1 RHIDVAPTILAAAGI
16 PQPPALGGVSLVGP
30 RGEKAPL
37 SYFESYSTAYNRGWA
52 PLRGVIG
59 DHLKFIDLPVPEL
72 YDLERDPSESQNLF
86 EARRDEAR
94 RLRAS
99 LASESAFASNAR
111 GTASPEEVAK
121 LRSLGYLS
129 GRAASKTTFT
139 AEDDP
144 KSLVSVD
151 KEIHDSIDRYQRGDL
166 SGAIAIARR
175 ILSERPTMEVA
186 YENLGFLLR
195 QTDSPSSALAVYK
208 QAVDRGVAPEE
219 LYSAYGLALCESGHA
234 AEAVRILAPFSESR
248 EPDTLNAY
256 GVALADSGKAA
267 EAIAVFDRVLSLDPE
282 DVQAYTNI
290 GIVRLRESDLQRA
303 REAFQKGLAID
314 ERFPRA
320 WNGLGVV
327 LARLGDERRAI
338 ECWSKAVELDPRL
351 YDALFNLGLTAGKNG
366 LRTEARRALERFVAT
381 APPALYGP
389 DIARARGL
397 LRSLG
402 SAS

>member
-1 RHIDVAPTILAAAGI
+1 M
-16 PQPPALGGVSLVGP
+16 
-30 RGEKAPL
+30 
-37 SYFESYSTAYNRGWA
+37 
-52 PLRGVIG
+52 
-59 DHLKFIDLPVPEL
+59 PEL
-72 YDLERDPSESQNLF
+72 YDLEKDPSESQNLF
-86 EARRDEAR
+86 DARRDDAR

-129 GRAASKTTFT
+129 GRGAAKTSFT

-144 KSLVSVD
+144 KNLVSVD

-166 SGAIAIARR
+166 AGAVAIARR
-175 ILSERPTMEVA
+175 IVDERPTMEVA

-195 QTDSPSSALAVYK
+195 QTDSPASALAVYK

-219 LYSAYGLALCESGHA
+219 LYTAYGLALCESGHA
-234 AEAVRILAPFSESR
+234 PEAVQILAPFSESR

-256 GVALADSGKAA
+256 GVALADSGRAA
-267 EAIAVFDRVLSLDPE
+267 EAIAVFDRALSLDPE

-290 GIVRLRESDLQRA
+290 GIVRLREGDLARA
-303 REAFQKGLAID
+303 QEAFQKGLAID

-327 LARLGDERRAI
+327 LARLGQERRAI

-366 LRTEARRALERFVAT
+366 LRREARQALERFVAT
-381 APPALYGP
+381 APPALYGQ
-389 DIARARGL
+389 DIARARSL
-397 LRSLG
+397 LRTLG
-402 SAS
+402 TAS